1 MNHIDQDHDP
11 EQLGR
16 ERWELLTHIDQLTEK
31 PLIAL
36 GFVWLVLLVID
47 LTSQLNP
54 LLQQVQTLIW
64 LLFILDFGIEFT
76 IAPDKWRYLR
86 QNSLTALS
94 LVLPA
99 IRVFRILRL
108 ARATRTIHL
117 LRTLTSLNRGLRAT
131 TATLGRRGIGY
142 LIAFTVIV
150 IFAGG
155 AAMAFFE
162 SPTALREAGLDPT
175 PALTSYGEA
184 VWWTAMIMTTL
195 GSSYWPQT
203 VEGRIL
209 CWLLSVYAL
218 GVFGYITASVAGY
231 FIGRERE
238 QTEIRALRD
247 QVTRLIEALDQRD
260 PSADSP
266 RPPIDP

>member
-1 MNHIDQDHDP
+1 MNHTEH

-47 LTSQLNP
+47 LTNQLSP
-54 LLQQVQTLIW
+54 LLQHLQTLIW
-64 LLFILDFGIEFT
+64 VLFIVDFAIEFV
-76 IAPDKWRYLR
+76 IAPDKRRYLR

-94 LVLPA
+94 LILPA
-99 IRVFRILRL
+99 IRVLRILRV
-108 ARATRTIHL
+108 ARAARTLHL

-155 AAMAFFE
+155 AAMTFFE
-162 SPTALREAGLDPT
+162 SPSALSEAGLDAT
-175 PALTSYGEA
+175 DALDSYGEA

-218 GVFGYITASVAGY
+218 GVFGYITASIAGH
-231 FIGRERE
+231 FIGRER
-238 QTEIRALRD
+238 QQSEINALHAQLD
-247 QVTRLIEALDQRD
+247 RLIQRLDALDQDAD
-260 PSADSP
+260 PNGV
-266 RPPIDP
+266 R